1 MNFIYIL
8 RKKMEGIE
16 LSREEIAYIVD
27 KFTKGEIPDYQMAIF
42 LASVYFNGMNFEEI
56 AHLTSAMMHSGEV
69 LNLSSVSG
77 IKVDKHSTGG
87 VGDKVSLILA
97 PLVASCGVVVPMI
110 SGRGLGHTGGTLD
123 KLESIPGFRTALDAE
138 EFIKIL
144 KQTGVAIIGQ
154 TEKIVPAD
162 KKLYALRDATNTV
175 ASIPLIA
182 SSIMS
187 KKLTE
192 GIDGLVLD
200 VKTGNGA
207 FMQKLKD
214 AKLLARTMIEIGKRL
229 NKKVVAVITDMN
241 QPLGRTVGN
250 ALEVEESVSALKGD
264 GGEDLMEVTY
274 ELGACMLLLAGKAKK
289 KEDAKRVLKKK
300 ILTGEGLKKFKE
312 MVESQS
318 GDSSVTDGGS
328 LQKAK
333 YKIAVESEESGYV
346 KTIDTLK
353 IGSIACSLG
362 AGRMKLNDRIDHSV
376 GLTIEK
382 KISKKVKKGE
392 LLAYI
397 HTNDRKKGEE
407 AGRDILEC
415 YKFSKN
421 RVQPPKTIIW
431 SKH

>member
-1 MNFIYIL
+1 
-8 RKKMEGIE
+8 MEGIE

-407 AGRDILEC
+407 AGKDILEC

>member
-1 MNFIYIL
+1 
-8 RKKMEGIE
+8 MEGIE

-27 KFTKGEIPDYQMAIF
+27 KFTEGEIPDYQMAIF

-362 AGRMKLNDRIDHSV
+362 AGRMKLNDRIDYSV

>member
-333 YKIAVESEESGYV
+333 YKIVVESEESGYV

>member
-397 HTNDRKKGEE
+397 HTNDGKKGEE

>member
-1 MNFIYIL
+1 
-8 RKKMEGIE
+8 MEGIE

-362 AGRMKLNDRIDHSV
+362 AGRMKLNDRIDYSV

>member
-1 MNFIYIL
+1 
-8 RKKMEGIE
+8 MEGIE